1 MKMCGE
7 RGGDGKS
14 SPLFCQTVAWGNY
27 IASCGATDL
36 RVLFFFHVSVFYLY
50 LEYFCNFP
58 CKVKRMQLW

>member
-36 RVLFFFHVSVFYLY
+36 RVLFFFMYQSFIYT
-50 LEYFCNFP
+50 
-58 CKVKRMQLW
+58 